1 MEDVDIQRRIFLPLL
16 NLNKILKNW
25 TPGKVAYIWHIE
37 RVQIDAMKFERTQ
50 IHFFYRRFHGR
61 RRPCLRPLLTYR
73 GLFPYGNLSITD
85 GLFNSKDAN
94 LHYNS
99 SLCIEDNGSVP
110 LVSGVFVTVFRVFF
124 AKPSKCEWSHPSQV
138 FLCLGLTF
146 SWTVTRL
153 KPSGVR
159 CWRTLELWGPFCGL
173 VFSLGITK
181 VLFLQSPILNIDIAP
196 TIVELAGGKAP
207 ESMDGRSILPLLVCS
222 FEPLFTFFF
231 LLVLLLLSFGVV

>member
-1 MEDVDIQRRIFLPLL
+1 M
-16 NLNKILKNW
+16 
-25 TPGKVAYIWHIE
+25 A
-37 RVQIDAMKFERTQ
+37 
-50 IHFFYRRFHGR
+50 
-61 RRPCLRPLLTYR
+61 
-73 GLFPYGNLSITD
+73 LSHWCR
-85 GLFNSKDAN
+85 AP
-94 LHYNS
+94 S
-99 SLCIEDNGSVP
+99 SL
-110 LVSGVFVTVFRVFF
+110 FF
-124 AKPSKCEWSHPSQV
+124 AFSLPSLANANGHTPVRCSSVSASLSVE
-138 FLCLGLTF
+138 
-146 SWTVTRL
+146 TVTRL

-231 LLVLLLLSFGVV
+231 LLVLLLLSFAVV

>member
-1 MEDVDIQRRIFLPLL
+1 M
-16 NLNKILKNW
+16 
-25 TPGKVAYIWHIE
+25 
-37 RVQIDAMKFERTQ
+37 
-50 IHFFYRRFHGR
+50 
-61 RRPCLRPLLTYR
+61 
-73 GLFPYGNLSITD
+73 
-85 GLFNSKDAN
+85 
-94 LHYNS
+94 
-99 SLCIEDNGSVP
+99 
-110 LVSGVFVTVFRVFF
+110 SGAFVTVFCVFF

-138 FLCLGLTF
+138 FLCLGFTF

-231 LLVLLLLSFGVV
+231 SSFCCCCHLPLFKGASQKSELASQSGHFENEILVFSRNYGAYYRAFSLTWPASMLIYWNKRKLVHKKKV

>member
-1 MEDVDIQRRIFLPLL
+1 M
-16 NLNKILKNW
+16 
-25 TPGKVAYIWHIE
+25 
-37 RVQIDAMKFERTQ
+37 
-50 IHFFYRRFHGR
+50 
-61 RRPCLRPLLTYR
+61 TYR

-94 LHYNS
+94 LHIIPPFVLRIMTLSHWCRAPS
-99 SLCIEDNGSVP
+99 SL
-110 LVSGVFVTVFRVFF
+110 FF
-124 AKPSKCEWSHPSQV
+124 A
-138 FLCLGLTF
+138 F
-146 SWTVTRL
+146 SLPNLANANGHTPVRCSSVSASLSVETVTRL

-159 CWRTLELWGPFCGL
+159 CWRTLELWDPVCGL

-222 FEPLFTFFF
+222 FEPLFTFF
-231 LLVLLLLSFGVV
+231 SPRFGVVVICRCLRALPKSQNWPARAVILKMKY